1 MNLFRSE
8 EHARRWSLYY
18 RDVDDYIMPVSDW
31 GTVFSAS
38 MFQNRLDTDY
48 LAHSAEYLDD
58 YRSALRAM
66 GKSIP
71 AAERF
76 LSTILFTDIVD
87 STARAAVLGDAEW
100 RTLLERHNA
109 IVRTQ
114 LEHFSGTEVRHTGDG
129 IMATFDSP
137 ARAIQCAIAI
147 TELVRNIGLQ
157 VRAGIHSGEIEVFD
171 HDLSGIAVNIGAR
184 VAAAAGASEVLV
196 SRTVKDAVIGSSIDF
211 EDRGAHQL
219 KGVPGQWDLYAALLP
234 TS

>member
-171 HDLSGIAVNIGAR
+171 DDLSGIAVHIGAR

>member
-8 EHARRWSLYY
+8 EHARRWTLYY

-38 MFQNRLDTDY
+38 MFQNRLETDY
-48 LAHSAEYLDD
+48 LAHSAEYLAD
-58 YRSALRAM
+58 YRSALQAM

-87 STARAAVLGDAEW
+87 STARAAALRDAEW
-100 RTLLERHNA
+100 RSLLERHNT

-114 LEHFSGTEVRHTGDG
+114 LEHFSGTEVKHTGDG

-137 ARAIQCAIAI
+137 ARAIQCAVAI
-147 TELVRNIGLQ
+147 TELIRDIGLQ
-157 VRAGIHSGEIEVFD
+157 VRAGIHAGEIEVFD
-171 HDLSGIAVNIGAR
+171 DGLGGIAIHIGAR
-184 VAAAAGASEVLV
+184 VAAAAGPNEVLV

-211 EDRGAHQL
+211 EDRGVHEL
-219 KGVPGQWDLYAALLP
+219 KGVPGQWELYAALVP
-234 TS
+234 SS